1 MQPVPQLLARVFYG
15 RATMV
20 MHQLISATEG
30 ERGAR
35 QKRIHGV
42 QCDNRTVDGRT
53 DGRARSLARSLG
65 HRSPK
70 QKDAETVTTG
80 DGRFGHVVSLTII
93 APQRRRS
100 LNRTT
105 VEARAEFPLQKAISS
120 VTTTTTV
127 VTRASEKATSTH
139 AVTAAAAK

>member
-1 MQPVPQLLARVFYG
+1 M
-15 RATMV
+15 
-20 MHQLISATEG
+20 
-30 ERGAR
+30 
-35 QKRIHGV
+35 
-42 QCDNRTVDGRT
+42 DGRT

-120 VTTTTTV
+120 VTTTTTTV